1 MKTID
6 EKTNVLQ
13 IIEINGQIEDEVRA
27 GRAEMDCH
35 DKRSLGR
42 KYALYVR
49 AYSEAVGK
57 LVAVS
62 SLATRSEWELA
73 WDLAGRARLLCDEA
87 LDQLQAHTAEHG
99 C

>member
-1 MKTID
+1 
-6 EKTNVLQ
+6 
-13 IIEINGQIEDEVRA
+13 
-27 GRAEMDCH
+27 MDCN
-35 DKRSLGR
+35 DKRSIWR
-42 KYALYVR
+42 KHALYVE

-73 WDLAGRARLLCDEA
+73 WDLAFRARFLCDEA
-87 LDQLQAHTAEHG
+87 LKQLREHTAEHG